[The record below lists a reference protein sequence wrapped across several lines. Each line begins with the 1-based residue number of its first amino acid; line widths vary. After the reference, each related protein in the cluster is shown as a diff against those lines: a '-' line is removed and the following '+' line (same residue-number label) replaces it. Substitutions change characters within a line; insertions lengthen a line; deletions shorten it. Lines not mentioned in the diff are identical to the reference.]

1 MMVGTSYPSRLS
13 ARILARW
20 PWKVASLSPVSSSC
34 RARAASSMFIPTS
47 PSPSTSSPVKLSAK
61 LDTES
66 VKLDTE
72 SKTLLK
78 MVLSSS
84 LPNLPR
90 SGGSRVV
97 RRPGC
102 LRLSISATLSAPGLL
117 GLAYM
122 TTCTQASEAGVGVR
136 VGAGLWLYS
145 LWLHLLWLRFG
156 AAVWQ
161 RTFLLNMSFL
171 AEISPGR

>member
-13 ARILARW
+13 ARMARW

-84 LPNLPR
+84 LPYLPR

-102 LRLSISATLSAPGLL
+102 LRLSISATFSAPGLL

-122 TTCTQASEAGVGVR
+122 TTCTQASEAGVGVG
-136 VGAGLWLYS
+136 VGLWLYS
-145 LWLHLLWLRFG
+145 LWLHLVWLRLG

>member
-1 MMVGTSYPSRLS
+1 MMVGTSYPSRRS
-13 ARILARW
+13 ARMARW
-20 PWKVASLSPVSSSC
+20 PWKVASRSPVSSSC

-47 PSPSTSSPVKLSAK
+47 PSPSTSIPVQLSA
-61 LDTES
+61 
-66 VKLDTE
+66 KLDTE

-84 LPNLPR
+84 LPYLPR

-97 RRPGC
+97 TRPGC
-102 LRLSISATLSAPGLL
+102 LRLSISATFSAPGLF

-136 VGAGLWLYS
+136 VRVGLWLYS

>member
-34 RARAASSMFIPTS
+34 RARAASSVFIPTS
-47 PSPSTSSPVKLSAK
+47 PSPSTSTPVKLSAK
-61 LDTES
+61 LEMA
-66 VKLDTE
+66 
-72 SKTLLK
+72 SKTPLK

-84 LPNLPR
+84 FLPR

-97 RRPGC
+97 MRPGC
-102 LRLSISATLSAPGLL
+102 LRLSISATFSAPGLL

-122 TTCTQASEAGVGVR
+122 TTCKQASDAGVGVG
-136 VGAGLWLYS
+136 VGLWLYS
-145 LWLHLLWLRFG
+145 LWLHLVWLRLG
-156 AAVWQ
+156 AAVWH

>member
-13 ARILARW
+13 ARMARW
-20 PWKVASLSPVSSSC
+20 PWNVASRSPVSSSC
-34 RARAASSMFIPTS
+34 RARAASSVFIPTS
-47 PSPSTSSPVKLSAK
+47 PSPSTSIPVKLSAK

-66 VKLDTE
+66 
-72 SKTLLK
+72 KTPLK

-84 LPNLPR
+84 LPYLPR

-102 LRLSISATLSAPGLL
+102 LRLSISATFSAPGLL

-122 TTCTQASEAGVGVR
+122 TTCTQASEAGVGVG
-136 VGAGLWLYS
+136 VGLWLYS
-145 LWLHLLWLRFG
+145 LWLHLVWLRLG
-156 AAVWQ
+156 AAVWH
-161 RTFLLNMSFL
+161 RTLLLNMSFL